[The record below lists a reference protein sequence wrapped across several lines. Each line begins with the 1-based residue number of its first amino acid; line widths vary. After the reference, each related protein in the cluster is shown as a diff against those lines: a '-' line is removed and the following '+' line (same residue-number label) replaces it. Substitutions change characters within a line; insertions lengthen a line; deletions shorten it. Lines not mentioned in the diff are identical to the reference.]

1 MNLDWSDKLI
11 VAHTWWLSLET
22 LRIGEGGV
30 DTIEDLINLILELF
44 YQTNAYKSINT
55 QYKEVQSNWKMT
67 SEVKKWVLRGLL
79 AMFGQKEIIG
89 KPLTEKEILGKLEEL
104 DIQEAYALCDFVMN
118 TWSGERDYRRRE
130 ILIGVILEYTKR
142 RTFGNSRL
150 DFSKMAE
157 VLEELES
164 IEKAEFIKDILGD
177 VMQLFLSN
185 VVTLTVNRKDWIV
198 IIGNLRWEIIDILWL
213 NPTDKQ

>member
-1 MNLDWSDKLI
+1 
-11 VAHTWWLSLET
+11 
-22 LRIGEGGV
+22 
-30 DTIEDLINLILELF
+30 
-44 YQTNAYKSINT
+44 
-55 QYKEVQSNWKMT
+55 MT